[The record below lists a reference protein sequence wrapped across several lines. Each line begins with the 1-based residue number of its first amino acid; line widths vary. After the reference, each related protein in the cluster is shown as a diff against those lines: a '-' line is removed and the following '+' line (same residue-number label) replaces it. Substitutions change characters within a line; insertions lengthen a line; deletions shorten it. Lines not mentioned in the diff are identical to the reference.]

1 MDKTTNPGVEKIIRD
16 YLELKEMS
24 RTYEKKRYDLEREYN
39 KLLTVYHGSA
49 KNYTLAQADKIYNT
63 WSEMN
68 AYEEKAKIADDSFR
82 EAENKLKGVGKI
94 LYESAIHAEISFPAS
109 NGMGEQTRAVTVT
122 FNEGQVDVR

>member
-1 MDKTTNPGVEKIIRD
+1 MDETSNPGVEKIIRD

-24 RTYEKKRYDLEREYN
+24 RAYEKKRYDLEKEYN
-39 KLLTVYHGSA
+39 KLLTGYHGVA

-63 WSEMN
+63 WCEMN

-82 EAENKLKGVGKI
+82 EAENKLKHVGKI
-94 LYESAIHAEISFPAS
+94 LYESAIHAEISFPAG
-109 NGMGEQTRAVTVT
+109 NGTGTQTRSVTVT